1 MSGHYK
7 CHVPAKILTSLRD
20 RAQRCPDPHLCG
32 GSLVISPCY
41 GPCLVS
47 VVNQKSF
54 SIQRLLGSNILSI
67 FMNAFFVYL
76 DANELGARQPF
87 LGKWDPKTE
96 CRVVYNNAKPAAA
109 LLREHFERNRST
121 KQVASTAC
129 YNKYNDT

>member
-1 MSGHYK
+1 MSR
-7 CHVPAKILTSLRD
+7 CQ
-20 RAQRCPDPHLCG
+20 QRSKPVCVNTHNGVETLIYAG
-32 GSLVISPCY
+32 GSLVISPCN

-87 LGKWDPKTE
+87 LGKWDPKIE
-96 CRVVYNNAKPAAA
+96 CRDV
-109 LLREHFERNRST
+109 
-121 KQVASTAC
+121 QQG
-129 YNKYNDT
+129 